1 MFFTNFGGLLD
12 TKSTNIVIIARMLTK
27 KIQKNILTVLA
38 AVLCVCMNAEAQGT
52 WTTQHNPAR
61 NTVWAGKL
69 EREIGLL
76 TDSIC
81 TGRATGTRGNIEAGA
96 WIARKFQ
103 KAGLKQFG
111 ISWGKALVTENGT
124 IGHNILGLFPGSY
137 KEHPKKYVIIGAH
150 FDHLGTIDGRMFPG
164 ADANASGV
172 VAMTSIAEMLLIN
185 RILGQSF
192 PVNFIFAGFDANE
205 MNMAGSNALW
215 TMIEEGSLIDPVTE
229 QAIDKKDIVFMV
241 NIDQIGSSLSPLNDG
256 REDYVIMMDGTV
268 KDTEYKEIL
277 DHCNKTYDIGL
288 DLGFTYYGSENFTK
302 LFYNL
307 SDQKVFSDNGI
318 PSVMFTSGITMNNNK
333 TWDDTA
339 SLNMEVL
346 RKRIYLI
353 YHWLLLAI

>member
-1 MFFTNFGGLLD
+1 M
-12 TKSTNIVIIARMLTK
+12 
-27 KIQKNILTVLA
+27 
-38 AVLCVCMNAEAQGT
+38 
-52 WTTQHNPAR
+52 TQHNPAR

-69 EREIGLL
+69 EREISLL

-96 WIARKFQ
+96 WIARKFN
-103 KAGLKQFG
+103 KIGLKSFG
-111 ISWGKALVTENGT
+111 GSWGKSIMTENGT
-124 IGHNILGLFPGSY
+124 TGHNILGLFPGSA
-137 KEHPKKYVIIGAH
+137 KNHPRKYVIIGAH

-172 VAMTSIAEMLLIN
+172 VAMTSIAEMLSIT
-185 RILGQSF
+185 RIMGQSY
-192 PVNFIFAGFDANE
+192 PCNFIFAGFDGNE

-215 TMIEEGSLIDPVTE
+215 AMIEGGSLIDPVTE
-229 QAIDKKDIVFMV
+229 EAIRKEDVVLMV
-241 NIDQIGSSLSPLNDG
+241 NIDQIGSTLSPLNDD

-268 KDTEYKEIL
+268 KPTGYKEVL
-277 DHCNKTYDIGL
+277 THCNKTYDIGL
-288 DLGFTYYGSENFTK
+288 DLGFTYYGSENFTR

-333 TWDDTA
+333 TWDDTS
-339 SLNMEVL
+339 SLDMEIL

-353 YHWLLLAI
+353 YHWLLLTI